1 MPYASGA
8 EKRDTPASGTD
19 RATGCSDATRL
30 EDVVRRI
37 GSIDHGED
45 PVTIRTLLEQLGRRS
60 FGAILLFA
68 GLIVL
73 MPLIGDIPGVP
84 TIAAALVAITAV
96 QMLIGR
102 RWFWLPEFLLKRS
115 IARHRLE
122 RTLEYAYGPARF
134 TDRFLR
140 QRLERF
146 TSDLASRLVAA
157 AALGIA
163 LVMPALELIPFSA
176 NLAGIALA
184 AFGISLIARDGLF
197 ALISLVLTG
206 GVFVLV
212 GLWLAGF

>member
-1 MPYASGA
+1 MTGDIDSLEALV
-8 EKRDTPASGTD
+8 ERL
-19 RATGCSDATRL
+19 RA
-30 EDVVRRI
+30 
-37 GSIDHGED
+37 IDHDQD
-45 PVTIRTLLEQLGRRS
+45 PVPLRLLLQQLERRS
-60 FGAILLFA
+60 FGALLFLA
-68 GLIVL
+68 GLVVL
-73 MPLIGDIPGVP
+73 APLLGDIPGVP
-84 TIAAALVAITAV
+84 TAAAVLVAITST

-102 RWFWLPEFLLKRS
+102 RWFWLPEFLLRRS

-122 RTLEYAYGPARF
+122 RTLDFAYGPARF

-146 TSDLASRLVAA
+146 TSDLASRIVAG

-176 NLAGIALA
+176 NLAGAALA

-206 GVFVLV
+206 GVFVLA
-212 GLWLAGF
+212 GLWLAGA